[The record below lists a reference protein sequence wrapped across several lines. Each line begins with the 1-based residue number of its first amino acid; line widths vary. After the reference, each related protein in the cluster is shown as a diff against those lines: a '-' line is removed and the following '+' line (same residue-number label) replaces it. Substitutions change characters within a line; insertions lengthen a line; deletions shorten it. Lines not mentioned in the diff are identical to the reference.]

1 MDDVEQTVQI
11 STCTNYRITS
21 IILIVGGI
29 RGKLPGL
36 KIYIDILTLVISD
49 MFADLIF
56 AMNNLASF
64 AYFTLMQWTS

>member
-11 STCTNYRITS
+11 NMHQLQDYQHYPDSGRDQ
-21 IILIVGGI
+21 
-29 RGKLPGL
+29 GKSPGL

-56 AMNNLASF
+56 SMNNLPSF